1 MRNAA
6 APDPSV
12 TTMSDLD
19 ITGLTTAWAAEVSEV
34 LAAGVPWLVLHAW
47 CDRDGAIC
55 CVELSHFATG
65 NRRVVSVSRRAYPSP
80 ETRKEELLRLLH

>member
-12 TTMSDLD
+12 TTTPDLD
-19 ITGLTTAWAAEVSEV
+19 VTALTTAWIAEVSEV
-34 LAAGVPWLVLHAW
+34 LAGGVPWLMLNAW
-47 CDRDGAIC
+47 CDREGAIC

-80 ETRKEELLRLLH
+80 EMRKEELLRLLH